1 MPSHI
6 ISAARFAIP
15 NDQRRRVRACLLRQP
30 LRLIQNVQI
39 AGEKGLHVILVV
51 RELNQIILGFNCCKQ
66 SVVPLAPIA
75 AAIHYG
81 HGPKITPAKEAA
93 DETSHS
99 LDALNKTVTPAVNKS
114 QLQETMELIS
124 RIEAGLARING
135 GIGGLSAKAAG
146 LRSLGSIQRGS
157 FTSSGVQG
165 E

>member
-1 MPSHI
+1 MARNTTKSTWRGVPVPPRRPSDI
-6 ISAARFAIP
+6 GSA
-15 NDQRRRVRACLLRQP
+15 QP
-30 LRLIQNVQI
+30 KVD
-39 AGEKGLHVILVV
+39 V
-51 RELNQIILGFNCCKQ
+51 
-66 SVVPLAPIA
+66 S
-75 AAIHYG
+75 
-81 HGPKITPAKEAA
+81 KITPAKEAA
-93 DETSHS
+93 DETSHA

-165 E
+165 K